1 MAATEESQIY
11 RALMRFKPKDL
22 TPNAWAVRAGVSR
35 AVWADMRRHGNPSR
49 RTLEKLLAAVD
60 SSLAEFEALRLGPE
74 PAGRATV
81 SGRVGDA
88 GAGAWTPTR
97 PPPLP
102 LIRTSLAGEWDEPGS
117 GIDLV
122 EVRPGEL
129 IERLPRPT
137 SLAGDARA
145 YAVTI
150 VGGAMWPRFRPG
162 RRVAISPRSA
172 VAVGDDVFVRLR
184 SPSAGRE
191 TAGGELALV
200 AELARRA
207 NETVE
212 LRQFHPDRTF
222 QVDAADIEAIHRIAG
237 ELF

>member
-1 MAATEESQIY
+1 M
-11 RALMRFKPKDL
+11 
-22 TPNAWAVRAGVSR
+22 
-35 AVWADMRRHGNPSR
+35 
-49 RTLEKLLAAVD
+49 
-60 SSLAEFEALRLGPE
+60 
-74 PAGRATV
+74 
-81 SGRVGDA
+81 
-88 GAGAWTPTR
+88 
-97 PPPLP
+97 
-102 LIRTSLAGEWDEPGS
+102 
-117 GIDLV
+117 